1 MSAALDMSAF
11 PDWLREGATVVQ
23 FTRGRGLITDAQ
35 ALEVTVLRITRTQVR
50 VAYGT
55 HESVFRRVD
64 YAATGAPSIWERRD
78 GGSWGNTWELR
89 APDDPDVLAVYERQ
103 RQTTIANQAEDLA
116 LKWRR
121 DRNRDAA
128 RQIAD
133 LLVDAGIITSYEAP
147 AS

>member
-11 PDWLREGATVVQ
+11 PDWLREGATVAK
-23 FTRGRGLITDAQ
+23 FTRGRGLVTQGQ
-35 ALEVTVLRITRTQVR
+35 ALEVTVERITRTQVR

-55 HESVFRRVD
+55 RETRFRRID
-64 YAATGAPSIWERRD
+64 YDATGAPSVWEYRE
-78 GGSWGNTWELR
+78 GGSWGVTWQLR
-89 APDDPDVLAVYERQ
+89 ATDDPEVLAVYERS
-103 RQTTIANQAEDLA
+103 RQATIANQAEDLA

-121 DRNRDAA
+121 DSDTTAA